1 MIITTHREEEHVA
14 VSLFCFYLLA
24 TEDFFLLLLPHAN
37 THKAA
42 PLSPRLHVCVSGAKI
57 VLNNATNEKDF
68 FNFSSLRLP
77 SNAGKCSMLSEG
89 KKSWFSPS
97 SLTLHTTRSA
107 KIPFFG
113 DFCPRVA
120 TEKRGKEKTF
130 SSNKSN
136 LYKTKFLLA
145 ALKYWTGKPAALIRF
160 VRKLAGD

>member
-1 MIITTHREEEHVA
+1 M
-14 VSLFCFYLLA
+14 SLCHYFAFICSPPKTFSSCFSPTPTLTKQRLYPLA
-24 TEDFFLLLLPHAN
+24 CMCAF
-37 THKAA
+37 
-42 PLSPRLHVCVSGAKI
+42 RGRKI

-97 SLTLHTTRSA
+97 LLTLHTTRSA